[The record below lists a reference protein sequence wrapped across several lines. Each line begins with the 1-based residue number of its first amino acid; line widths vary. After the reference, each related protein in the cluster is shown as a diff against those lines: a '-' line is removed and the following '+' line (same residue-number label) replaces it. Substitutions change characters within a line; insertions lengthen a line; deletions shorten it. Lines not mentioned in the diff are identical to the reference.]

1 MLTYV
6 LFALWFVI
14 LIKGADLLVSGA
26 SSIALRFNI
35 PAIVVGLTIV
45 AFGTSTPELAVN
57 MFSALSGETE
67 LAIGNI
73 IGSNIA
79 NILLILWVSAIIYP
93 LAAKSATV
101 WKEIPY
107 AFMWVLIILFMANDM
122 LLDGANSN
130 MMSRSDGIVLLG
142 YFFIFLVYTFGIAKN
157 SPQEVV
163 SDDLK
168 VLPVWKSSAFII
180 VGLIWLTLGGK
191 WIVDGAVLLASSIG
205 MSQAVIG
212 LTVVAIGTSL
222 PELATSVVAA
232 LKKQTDIAIGN
243 VVWSNIFNIFWIL
256 GLTATV
262 QPLPFQAASN
272 IDLLMNI
279 FATVLLFAVMF
290 IGKRYVIQRWQGIV
304 MVLIYFSYV
313 AYLVIQNL
321 A

>member
-1 MLTYV
+1 MTYI
-6 LFALWFVI
+6 LFVIGFFI
-14 LIKGADLLVSGA
+14 LIKWADLLVSGA
-26 SSIALRFNI
+26 SSVALKFKI

-57 MFSALSGETE
+57 MFSALQWKTD

-107 AFMWVLIILFMANDM
+107 ALMWVLIILFMANDV
-122 LLDGANSN
+122 LLDAAVSN

-157 SPQEVV
+157 SPAEI
-163 SDDLK
+163 DTWDLK
-168 VLPVWKSSAFII
+168 VLPVWQSIAFIVI
-180 VGLIWLTLGGK
+180 GLVGLTLGGK
-191 WIVDGAVLLASSIG
+191 WIVDGAVLLAKSIG
-205 MSQAVIG
+205 MSEAVIG

-256 GLTATV
+256 WLTATI

-279 FATVLLFAVMF
+279 FATGLLFAVMF
-290 IGKRYVIQRWQGIV
+290 LGKKFVIQRWQGII
-304 MVLIYFSYV
+304 MVGIYFSYV
-313 AYLVIQNL
+313 AFLVIQNL